1 MVCNEFQHSIHI
13 LGLSKNYTEKQ
24 LKKSYYK
31 KAIQYHPDKNPDGEE
46 EFKRINKA
54 YEFLKKEEI
63 NESFEVMVE
72 RYIRINY
79 PRLNVN
85 VVRNILKLLI
95 NKMKIKTENVL
106 KNMSKDSIIEI
117 YKVISLLGINNEVEE
132 RMREIIKEKIGE
144 IIILKPTIDNLLE
157 EAVYQLEYC
166 GEHFFIPLWHRE
178 IIFDCSGK
186 EIIVKCIPDIDEK
199 IDDLNNIYI
208 TIERDIVDILS
219 KGYVEFSISTK
230 TYRINADEL
239 HIIKKQTVVLNNKG
253 IPLANTVDIYKYN
266 ERGDIHITL
275 IL

>member
-1 MVCNEFQHSIHI
+1 MVCDEFIHSIDI
-13 LGLSKNYTEKQ
+13 LGLPENYTERQ

-85 VVRNILKLLI
+85 IIRNILKLLI
-95 NKMKIKTENVL
+95 NKMKIKTENIL

-144 IIILKPTIDNLLE
+144 IIILTPTIDNLLE
-157 EAVYQLEYC
+157 EAVYQLE
-166 GEHFFIPLWHRE
+166 
-178 IIFDCSGK
+178 
-186 EIIVKCIPDIDEK
+186 
-199 IDDLNNIYI
+199 
-208 TIERDIVDILS
+208 
-219 KGYVEFSISTK
+219 
-230 TYRINADEL
+230 
-239 HIIKKQTVVLNNKG
+239 
-253 IPLANTVDIYKYN
+253 
-266 ERGDIHITL
+266 
-275 IL
+275 